1 MNKKK
6 KKKKKRRK
14 YQNFPILTR
23 TYVIG
28 AQKTRLDET
37 TLLSTYNEC

>member
-1 MNKKK
+1 MENNEQTKKE
-6 KKKKKRRK
+6 RK

>member
-1 MNKKK
+1 MEYNEQEKNI
-6 KKKKKRRK
+6 
-14 YQNFPILTR
+14 YQKFPILTR